1 MIIEK
6 ARLKDARKISLLR
19 RKTLIEINKNDYK
32 KILQAIKLSRYF
44 YLSKR
49 FNLIIMGT
57 SDNIIKSLF
66 KVMRLFIIT
75 AIDKKFNNI
84 DYFKNSIRI

>member
-1 MIIEK
+1 
-6 ARLKDARKISLLR
+6 
-19 RKTLIEINKNDYK
+19 
-32 KILQAIKLSRYF
+32 
-44 YLSKR
+44 
-49 FNLIIMGT
+49 MGT
-57 SDNIIKSLF
+57 SDNIIKSPF